1 MASSLLAGLGLLTL
15 LTVVYRI
22 YHFLIIF
29 LVPSQLSR
37 YLYPSPSDTGD
48 QPAWALVTGASDGI
62 GKQIARE
69 LARFGF
75 NVVLH
80 GRNPTKLAGVKDE
93 LEREFSPEGRAFRV
107 LVADAGAI
115 ACINCQGD
123 DAVVGAKP
131 KAVQQPVDFDA
142 ITASVSDI
150 HLTVLVNNAGGNPF
164 RPVYQY
170 THEKPL
176 DQFVATVNLNAVFPL
191 VLISKL
197 LPQLVRSGGPC
208 LIMNI
213 GSLSDIGTPG
223 LSAYS
228 PCKAFLNSV
237 TVGIARELLML
248 RRQRPGGEGQKD
260 DVEILMIRVG
270 EVCGTVYDK
279 GTPSLFHPSASTMA
293 KACLARV
300 GCGGRL
306 VEGYLPHAVQSALV
320 GMLPEGLMDRVLL
333 GQIGPRWEADVK
345 KKD

>member
-15 LTVVYRI
+15 LTIVYRI

-29 LVPSQLSR
+29 LVPSRLSR
-37 YLYPSPSDTGD
+37 YLYPSPTGN

-80 GRNPTKLAGVKDE
+80 GRNPAKLAGVKYE

-115 ACINCQGD
+115 ACIQCQEGGSGGGD
-123 DAVVGAKP
+123 AAAV
-131 KAVQQPVDFDA
+131 VDFDA
-142 ITASVSDI
+142 IAASLSDL

-164 RPVYQY
+164 RPVYQHV
-170 THEKPL
+170 HEKPL
-176 DQFVATVNLNAVFPL
+176 GQFVATVNLNAVFPL
-191 VLISKL
+191 VLVSKL
-197 LPQLVRSGGPC
+197 LPLLVRGGGPC

-228 PCKAFLNSV
+228 PCKAFLNSM
-237 TVGIARELLML
+237 TVGIGRELLM
-248 RRQRPGGEGQKD
+248 RRQRQRLGGDGQDD

-270 EVCGTVYDK
+270 EVCGTVYDQ

-300 GCGGRL
+300 GCGRRL

-320 GMLPEGLMDRVLL
+320 GMLPEGVMDSVLL
-333 GQIGPRWEADVK
+333 GQIGPRWEADAK